1 VTPAFGAGLAGP
13 SEVDLMSNTREFR
26 DIRRPG
32 AGAEAKS
39 VDDFMTELGTLQS
52 EMATAKNMVWE
63 AVADGSLSEDYLK
76 RLAKEYYFLGRYYTT
91 ELGSIVSN
99 TPDVDELSLST
110 SEHFHHWLRKLAGET
125 GYTGD
130 ANHVDLKIEW
140 AHQLGI
146 TDAELVDYVAMPETI
161 GAVFTTL
168 YYMRRSYEEGLAA
181 FGWAGERLAASTGYA
196 KKMYE
201 AMRDHY
207 GIEVENFRVHAYA
220 EADHGEPA
228 DHLLRQVAV
237 SADQQRRIR
246 RSIVHTFS
254 VRNQRTVALNGWLDE
269 PGALRRRGRG

>member
-1 VTPAFGAGLAGP
+1 VTPAFGAEVAGP

-32 AGAEAKS
+32 AGVEAKS
-39 VDDFMTELGTLQS
+39 VHDFMVELGTLQT
-52 EMATAKNMVWE
+52 EIATAKNMVWE
-63 AVADGSLSEDYLK
+63 AVADGSLAEDYLK

-91 ELGSIVSN
+91 EFGSMVSN
-99 TPDVDELSLST
+99 APDVDELSLST
-110 SEHFHHWLRKLAGET
+110 SEHFRHWLRNLADET
-125 GYTGD
+125 GFTGD
-130 ANHVDLKIEW
+130 ANHVDMKIEW

-161 GAVFTTL
+161 GTVFTTL

-181 FGWAGERLAASTGYA
+181 YGWAGERFAASAGHA

-201 AMRDHY
+201 GMRDHY
-207 GIEVENFRVHAYA
+207 GIEVENFRVHAHA
-220 EADHGEPA
+220 EADHGEQA

-246 RSIVHTFS
+246 RSIVHTFT

-269 PGALRRRGRG
+269 PGALRRGRG